1 MNEIE
6 VKKYELPKLEIK
18 NYDEILE
25 EAKKDTEKYKNYIV
39 TKATLED
46 DTKKR
51 AELNKTAKAIND
63 RRLAIEKEISQP
75 IKEFK
80 SKCDEIKKL
89 YEESS
94 ELLDK
99 QIKVFEEQEKQERK
113 DKIEIIFN
121 NNVKELVNVLSLD
134 SIFNEK
140 WLNKGSWKDDK
151 FVLENELIEKI
162 EVIRKDLITIE
173 SLNSEYE
180 IELKNDYLTH
190 FELGEVIRKNNKLQE
205 QKELLKKQKEETKII
220 VEEQRQE
227 EIKEMINNPVKTEE
241 IDPIKTYTLKI
252 TGTLSQQKALREFL
266 ETNKMKFEKVVE

>member
-25 EAKKDTEKYKNYIV
+25 EAKKDTEKYQKYIV
-39 TKATLED
+39 TKATLDE

-80 SKCDEIKKL
+80 SKCDAIKNL

-94 ELLDK
+94 SLLDK
-99 QIKVFEEQEKQERK
+99 QIKVFEEQEKQSRK
-113 DKIEIIFN
+113 EKIEVIFN
-121 NNVKELVNVLSLD
+121 ENVKELANVLSFD
-134 SIFNEK
+134 SVFNEK
-140 WLNKGSWKDDK
+140 WLNKGSWKDGK
-151 FVLENELIEKI
+151 FALENELIEKI
-162 EVIRKDLITIE
+162 DVIRKDLITIE

-205 QKELLKKQKEETKII
+205 QKQLLNKQKEETKVII
-220 VEEQRQE
+220 EEQKQE
-227 EIKEMINNPVKTEE
+227 KIEEMIDNPVEVEE
-241 IDPIKTYTLKI
+241 IDPIKTYILKI
-252 TGTLSQQKALREFL
+252 TGTLSQQKALKKFL
-266 ETNKMKFEKVVE
+266 ETNNMKFERVE

>member
-25 EAKKDTEKYKNYIV
+25 QAKKDTEKYQKYIV
-39 TKATLED
+39 TKATLDE

-80 SKCDEIKKL
+80 SKCDAIKNL

-94 ELLDK
+94 SLLDK
-99 QIKVFEEQEKQERK
+99 QIKVFEEQEKQSRK
-113 DKIEIIFN
+113 EKIEVIFN
-121 NNVKELVNVLSLD
+121 ENVKELANVLSFD
-134 SIFNEK
+134 SVFNEK
-140 WLNKGSWKDDK
+140 WLNKGSWKDGK
-151 FVLENELIEKI
+151 FALEKELLEKI
-162 EVIRKDLITIE
+162 DVIRKDLITIE
-173 SLNSEYE
+173 GLNSEYE

-205 QKELLKKQKEETKII
+205 QKQLLNKQKEETKVII
-220 VEEQRQE
+220 EEQKQE
-227 EIKEMINNPVKTEE
+227 KIEEMIDNPVEVEE

-252 TGTLSQQKALREFL
+252 TGTLSQQKALKKFL
-266 ETNKMKFEKVVE
+266 ETNKMKFERVE

>member
-18 NYDEILE
+18 NYEEILE
-25 EAKKDTEKYKNYIV
+25 QAKKDTEKYKKYVV

-75 IKEFK
+75 ITEFK
-80 SKCDEIKKL
+80 EKCNEIKKL

-94 ELLDK
+94 SLLDK
-99 QIKVFEEQEKQERK
+99 QIKIFEEQEKQSRK
-113 DKIEIIFN
+113 DKIEVIFN
-121 NNVKELVNVLSLD
+121 ENVKELADVLSMD

-140 WLNKGSWKDDK
+140 WLNKGSWKDGK
-151 FVLENELIEKI
+151 FALENELLEKI
-162 EVIRKDLITIE
+162 DVIRKDLITIE
-173 SLNSEYE
+173 GLNSEYE

-205 QKELLKKQKEETKII
+205 QKELLNKQKEKTKIV
-220 VEEQRQE
+220 VEEQRKE
-227 EIKEMINNPVKTEE
+227 EIKEMINRPVKIEE
-241 IDPIKTYTLKI
+241 IDPMKTYTLRI
-252 TGTLSQQKALREFL
+252 TGTLSQQKALRKFL
-266 ETNKMKFEKVVE
+266 ETNKMKFERVE

>member
-25 EAKKDTEKYKNYIV
+25 QAKKDTEKYQKYIV
-39 TKATLED
+39 TKATLDE

-80 SKCDEIKKL
+80 SKCDAIKNL

-94 ELLDK
+94 SLLDK
-99 QIKVFEEQEKQERK
+99 QIKVFEEQEKQSRK
-113 DKIEIIFN
+113 EKIEVIFN
-121 NNVKELVNVLSLD
+121 ENVRELANVLSLD

-140 WLNKGSWKDDK
+140 WLNKGSWKDGK
-151 FVLENELIEKI
+151 FALEKELLEKI
-162 EVIRKDLITIE
+162 DVIRKDLITIE
-173 SLNSEYE
+173 GLNSEYE

-205 QKELLKKQKEETKII
+205 QKQLLNKQKEETKVII
-220 VEEQRQE
+220 EEQKQE
-227 EIKEMINNPVKTEE
+227 KIEVMIDNPVEVEE

-252 TGTLSQQKALREFL
+252 TGTLSQQKALKKFL
-266 ETNKMKFEKVVE
+266 ETNKMKFERVE

>member
-25 EAKKDTEKYKNYIV
+25 QAKKDTEKYQKYIV
-39 TKATLED
+39 TKVTLDE

-80 SKCDEIKKL
+80 SKCDAIKNL

-94 ELLDK
+94 SLLDK
-99 QIKVFEEQEKQERK
+99 QIKVFEEQEKQSRK
-113 DKIEIIFN
+113 EKIEVIFN
-121 NNVKELVNVLSLD
+121 ENVRELANVLSLD

-140 WLNKGSWKDDK
+140 WLNKGSWKDGK
-151 FVLENELIEKI
+151 FALEKELLEKI
-162 EVIRKDLITIE
+162 DVIRKDLITIE
-173 SLNSEYE
+173 GLNSEYE

-205 QKELLKKQKEETKII
+205 QKQLLNKQKEETKVII
-220 VEEQRQE
+220 EEQKQE
-227 EIKEMINNPVKTEE
+227 EIEKMIDNPVEVEE

-252 TGTLSQQKALREFL
+252 TGTLSQQKALKKFL
-266 ETNKMKFEKVVE
+266 ETNNMKFERVE

>member
-6 VKKYELPKLEIK
+6 IKKYELPKLEIK

-25 EAKKDTEKYKNYIV
+25 QAKKDTEKYQKYVV
-39 TKATLED
+39 TKVTLED
-46 DTKKR
+46 DIKKR

-75 IKEFK
+75 IKDFK
-80 SKCDEIKKL
+80 SKCDAIKNL

-94 ELLDK
+94 SLLDK
-99 QIKVFEEQEKQERK
+99 QIKVFEEQEKQSRK
-113 DKIEIIFN
+113 DKIEVIFN
-121 NNVKELVNVLSLD
+121 ENVKELANVLSFD

-140 WLNKGSWKDDK
+140 WLNKGSWKNDK
-151 FVLENELIEKI
+151 FALESELIEKI
-162 EVIRKDLITIE
+162 DVIRKDLITIE

-205 QKELLKKQKEETKII
+205 QKELLNKQKEETKVI
-220 VEEQRQE
+220 VEEQKQE
-227 EIKEMINNPVKTEE
+227 EVKKMIDNPVEVEE

-252 TGTLSQQKALREFL
+252 TGTLSQQKALKKFL
-266 ETNKMKFEKVVE
+266 ETNNMKFERVE

>member
-18 NYDEILE
+18 NYEEILE
-25 EAKKDTEKYKNYIV
+25 QAKKDTEKYKKYVV

-75 IKEFK
+75 ITEFK
-80 SKCDEIKKL
+80 EKCNEIKKL

-94 ELLDK
+94 SLLDK
-99 QIKVFEEQEKQERK
+99 QIKVFEEQEKQSRK
-113 DKIEIIFN
+113 DKIEVIFN
-121 NNVKELVNVLSLD
+121 ENVKELADVLSLD

-140 WLNKGSWKDDK
+140 WLNKGSWKDGK
-151 FVLENELIEKI
+151 FALENELLEKI
-162 EVIRKDLITIE
+162 DIIRKDLITIE
-173 SLNSEYE
+173 GLNSEYE

-190 FELGEVIRKNNKLQE
+190 FELGEVIIKNNKLQE
-205 QKELLKKQKEETKII
+205 QKELLNKQKEETKNV
-220 VEEQRQE
+220 VEEQRKE
-227 EIKEMINNPVKTEE
+227 EIKEMINRPVKIEE
-241 IDPIKTYTLKI
+241 IDPMKTYTLRI
-252 TGTLSQQKALREFL
+252 TGTLSQQKALRKFL
-266 ETNKMKFEKVVE
+266 ETNKMKFERVE

>member
-25 EAKKDTEKYKNYIV
+25 QAKKDTERYQKYIV
-39 TKATLED
+39 TKVTLDE

-80 SKCDEIKKL
+80 SKCDAIKNL

-94 ELLDK
+94 SLLDK
-99 QIKVFEEQEKQERK
+99 QIKVFEEQEKQSRK
-113 DKIEIIFN
+113 EKIEVIFN
-121 NNVKELVNVLSLD
+121 ENVRELANVLSLD

-140 WLNKGSWKDDK
+140 WLNKGSWKDGK
-151 FVLENELIEKI
+151 FALEKELLEKI
-162 EVIRKDLITIE
+162 DVIRKDLITIE
-173 SLNSEYE
+173 GLNSEYE

-205 QKELLKKQKEETKII
+205 QKQLLNKQKEETKVII
-220 VEEQRQE
+220 EEQKQE
-227 EIKEMINNPVKTEE
+227 EIEKMIDNPVEVEE

-252 TGTLSQQKALREFL
+252 TGTLSQQKALKKFL
-266 ETNKMKFEKVVE
+266 ETNTMKFERVE

>member
-6 VKKYELPKLEIK
+6 IKKYELPKLEIK

-25 EAKKDTEKYKNYIV
+25 QAKKDTEKYQKYVV
-39 TKATLED
+39 TKVTLED
-46 DTKKR
+46 DIKKR

-75 IKEFK
+75 IKDFK
-80 SKCDEIKKL
+80 SKCDAIKNL

-94 ELLDK
+94 SLLDK
-99 QIKVFEEQEKQERK
+99 QIKVFEEQEKQSRK
-113 DKIEIIFN
+113 DKIEVIFN
-121 NNVKELVNVLSLD
+121 ENVKELANVLSFD

-140 WLNKGSWKDDK
+140 WLNKGSWKNDK
-151 FVLENELIEKI
+151 FALESELIEKI
-162 EVIRKDLITIE
+162 DVIRKDLITIE

-205 QKELLKKQKEETKII
+205 QKQLLNKQKEETKVI
-220 VEEQRQE
+220 VEEQKQE
-227 EIKEMINNPVKTEE
+227 EVKKMIDNPVEVEE

-252 TGTLSQQKALREFL
+252 TGTLSQQKALKKFL
-266 ETNKMKFEKVVE
+266 ETNNMKFERVE

>member
-25 EAKKDTEKYKNYIV
+25 QAKKDTEKYQKYIV
-39 TKATLED
+39 TKVTLDE

-80 SKCDEIKKL
+80 SKCDAIKNL

-94 ELLDK
+94 SLLDK
-99 QIKVFEEQEKQERK
+99 QIKVFEEQEKQSRK
-113 DKIEIIFN
+113 EKIEVIFN
-121 NNVKELVNVLSLD
+121 ENIKELANVLSFD
-134 SIFNEK
+134 SVFNEK
-140 WLNKGSWKDDK
+140 WLNKESWKDGK
-151 FVLENELIEKI
+151 FALENELIEKI
-162 EVIRKDLITIE
+162 DVIRKDLITIE

-205 QKELLKKQKEETKII
+205 QKQLLNKQKEETKVII
-220 VEEQRQE
+220 EEQKQE
-227 EIKEMINNPVKTEE
+227 EIEKMIDNPVEVEE

-252 TGTLSQQKALREFL
+252 TGTLSQQKALKKFL
-266 ETNKMKFEKVVE
+266 ETNNMKFERVE